1 MDESWKLIDMT
12 KRLQVLFDE
21 DELGEIQQL
30 ARRQRMTVAE
40 WVRQK
45 LRAARVAESV
55 ADPARKLEAVRA
67 AAAHSFPTGDI
78 DQLLAEIEHGHLHQG
93 TP

>member
-1 MDESWKLIDMT
+1 MT
-12 KRLQVLFDE
+12 KRLQVLFDD

-45 LRAARVAESV
+45 LRAARAAEAV
-55 ADPARKLEAVRA
+55 ADPRRKLEVIRTATA
-67 AAAHSFPTGDI
+67 YSFPTGDI
-78 DQLLAEIEHGHLHQG
+78 DKMLTEIERGYLDKG
-93 TP
+93 KP